1 MTGKIIT
8 IFVGSSRKISLGKDI
23 SNWIQLLIKN
33 NFNNNNNNNGNFQIN
48 EFTPTYPINLLNE
61 PINSIPPLHIN
72 TTKNPSDIEKYE
84 SNLIKDFSTK
94 ISNSNA
100 FIFILPVYNHSYPG
114 SFKIMIDHLFHE
126 FNNKPV
132 YIISYGH
139 STPNL
144 CTIDTI
150 KLLNKLKMNII
161 SSSNLKL
168 NDSNNHNFDTI
179 DIKNEVINNLSK
191 LIDSIN

>member
-1 MTGKIIT
+1 MAAGKTIS
-8 IFVGSSRKISLGKDI
+8 IFVGSSRKISRGKDI
-23 SNWIQLLIKN
+23 SNWVQFLIN
-33 NFNNNNNNNGNFQIN
+33 ENFNTNKNFQIN
-48 EFTPTYPINLLNE
+48 EFTPTYPINVLSE
-61 PINSIPPLHIN
+61 PINSIPPLAIN
-72 TTKNPSDIEKYE
+72 TIKNPSDIEKYE
-84 SNLIKDFSTK
+84 SDLIKDFSTK

-126 FNNKPV
+126 FSNKPV

-139 STPNL
+139 SSPSL

-161 SSSNLKL
+161 TTSDIKL
-168 NDSNNHNFDTI
+168 NKDNNYNFDTL
-179 DIKNEVINNLSK
+179 DVKNEVINNLS
-191 LIDSIN
+191 LLFDSIN